1 MVSIQAR
8 TLATML
14 LGNYPGS
21 GIQEMNVLAL
31 AETFERM
38 GMDIA
43 PQVADRAK
51 TELDRPPSSAQL
63 YAIAREVRIEV
74 GANDWRAERPTLA
87 AIEGVEMPE
96 ELRAKVH
103 AMVNP
108 LRVLKKQEAESKLE
122 SIEWERRKA
131 AVMARQRVPGACDG
145 SGKVPVESG
154 GKRVCPDCGTEIVEI
169 VAEPIDGRRRPRLV

>member
-14 LGNYPGS
+14 LGNYPGR
-21 GIQEMNVLAL
+21 GIAEVNVIAL

-43 PQVADRAK
+43 PRVAERAQ
-51 TELDRPPSSAQL
+51 TEFEHPPSSAQL

-74 GANDWRAERPTLA
+74 GENEWRASRPTLA

-96 ELRAKVH
+96 ELRTKVQE
-103 AMVNP
+103 MTDP
-108 LRVLKKQEAESKLE
+108 LRKLKKREAETKLE
-122 SIEWERRKA
+122 SIEWERRKVA
-131 AVMARQRVPGACDG
+131 LMGRQRMAGACDG
-145 SGKVPVESG
+145 SGQVPIETG
-154 GKRVCPDCGTEIVEI
+154 GKRVCPGCGTEIVDFI
-169 VAEPIDGRRRPRLV
+169 AEPLDGRKRPRLV

>member
-8 TLATML
+8 ALATML

-21 GIQEMNVLAL
+21 GISEVNVIAL
-31 AETFERM
+31 ADTFERM

-43 PQVADRAK
+43 PQVAERARV
-51 TELDRPPSSAQL
+51 EHDRPPSSAQL
-63 YAIAREVRIEV
+63 YAIAREVRSEV
-74 GANDWRAERPTLA
+74 GNNEWRASRPTLT

-96 ELRAKVH
+96 ELRSKVQE
-103 AMVNP
+103 MTDP
-108 LRVLKKQEAESKLE
+108 LRKLKKRETETKVE

-131 AVMARQRVPGACDG
+131 ALMARQRMPGACDG
-145 SGKVPVESG
+145 SGKVPVESH

-169 VAEPIDGRRRPRLV
+169 LAEPLDGKRRPRLV